1 VLVVRGSLLDAA
13 GVGGGHSFCIAG
25 RLVHRMQR
33 WDAGWYDL
41 GMIRV
46 ECRGILFDLD
56 GVLIDSNPAVD
67 RVWNGWAAE
76 HGFEAAEVIRRA
88 HGRPSR
94 TTVREYLPAASEA
107 LVEAEHQ
114 KLVKAEVADVGGI
127 VPLPGVV
134 ALLNSLTTDRWAI
147 VTSGTY
153 ELATTRIRAAG
164 IPWPKNLVT
173 ASDIKKGKPDP
184 EPYLKGA
191 ALLGLAASDCVVMED
206 ADPGILAGKA
216 AGARVIG
223 VRTPTVP
230 DAELIAAGA
239 DWMVDN
245 LADVTA
251 ELDSAAKTMVLS
263 VRTR

>member
-1 VLVVRGSLLDAA
+1 
-13 GVGGGHSFCIAG
+13 
-25 RLVHRMQR
+25 M
-33 WDAGWYDL
+33 
-41 GMIRV
+41 
-46 ECRGILFDLD
+46 LFDLD

-67 RVWNGWAAE
+67 RVWKRWALE
-76 HGFEAAEVIRRA
+76 HGLEAGEVIRRA

-94 TTVREYLPAASEA
+94 TTVREYFPEAAEA
-107 LVEAEHQ
+107 FLEAEHQ
-114 KLVKAEVADVGGI
+114 KLVSQEIADVDGI
-127 VPLPGVV
+127 VPLPG
-134 ALLNSLTTDRWAI
+134 AMELLRSLPLERWAI

-164 IPWPKNLVT
+164 LPTPKKMVT
-173 ASDIKKGKPDP
+173 SSDIKRGKPDP

-191 ALLGLAASDCVVMED
+191 ALLGIPASECVVMED
-206 ADPGILAGKA
+206 ADPGIIAGKA

-230 DAELIAAGA
+230 DAELMAAGA

-251 ELDSAAKTMVLS
+251 EPDAATQGLVLL
-263 VRTR
+263 VRSRA

>member
-1 VLVVRGSLLDAA
+1 MLHSPVRGAA
-13 GVGGGHSFCIAG
+13 FLFGM
-25 RLVHRMQR
+25 LR
-33 WDAGWYDL
+33 WAIGTSNAGWKRCL
-41 GMIRV
+41 LSSGMIRV
-46 ECRGILFDLD
+46 ECRGVLFDLD

-67 RVWNGWAAE
+67 RVWQGWAAE
-76 HGFEAAEVIRRA
+76 HGFEASEVIRRA

-94 TTVREYLPAASEA
+94 TTVREYLPEAPEA

-127 VPLPGVV
+127 VPLPGVMN
-134 ALLNSLTTDRWAI
+134 LLKSLPRERWAI

-191 ALLGLAASDCVVMED
+191 SLLGLSAAECVVMED

-245 LADVTA
+245 LADVVA
-251 ELDSAAKTMVLS
+251 EQDPTTRAVVLL

>member
-1 VLVVRGSLLDAA
+1 MRGDEE
-13 GVGGGHSFCIAG
+13 GC
-25 RLVHRMQR
+25 
-33 WDAGWYDL
+33 YDL
-41 GMIRV
+41 AMIRV
-46 ECRGILFDLD
+46 ECRGVLFDLD

-67 RVWNGWAAE
+67 RVWQGWAAE

-94 TTVREYLPAASEA
+94 TTVREYLPEASEA
-107 LVEAEHQ
+107 SVEAEHQ

-127 VPLPGVV
+127 VPLPGVMN
-134 ALLNSLTTDRWAI
+134 LLHSLPRERWAI

-191 ALLGLAASDCVVMED
+191 ALLGFAATECVVMED
-206 ADPGILAGKA
+206 ADPGILAGKV

-251 ELDSAAKTMVLS
+251 EQDPSTRSLALL